1 MSIQIPVLELESDE
15 VRELGQQLPEPSQSR
30 WTTLRSYTP
39 SWIAPLFQS
48 KKAILGMTILAIYI
62 ALALLAPVISPGDPK
77 EFVGRPH
84 QPPSREFWLGTT
96 GLGRDVW
103 AQTIWGARFTLQI
116 GFMVGSATTIVGCL
130 VGMTAGYFRGPIDDF
145 LSLLTNVF
153 LIIPTIPL
161 LVVLAAFVGSK
172 DLLYFVAVLTLTGW
186 AWPARVIRSQTL
198 SLREKD
204 FVAASVVVGE
214 KGWRII
220 FREILPNMLSII
232 VASLIGSTIF
242 AIGAQAALEFL
253 GLGNPGQVS
262 WGTNLYWAQNDAGL
276 LTGAW
281 WTFLP
286 AGVCIALVAFAFAMI
301 NYGIDEITNP
311 RLRARSGID
320 KVLKQRN
327 VRTTGTRA
335 TPVLQ
340 KQGTPVVAQRS
351 AS

>member
-1 MSIQIPVLELESDE
+1 MSLQIPVLELESE
-15 VRELGQQLPEPSQSR
+15 KVREIGTDLQGPEQSNWSR
-30 WTTLRSYTP
+30 VSGLTP
-39 SWIAPLFQS
+39 SWVSPFFHS
-48 KKAILGMTILAIYI
+48 KKAVLGLVILLTYI

-77 EFVGRPH
+77 AFVGRPH

-116 GFMVGSATTIVGCL
+116 GFLVGIATTVVGCAI
-130 VGMTAGYFRGPIDDF
+130 GMSAGYFRGRVDDA
-145 LSLLTNVF
+145 LSLLMNVF

-172 DLLYFVAVLTLTGW
+172 DLFYFVMVLTLTGW

-214 KGWRII
+214 RGSRII

-232 VASLIGSTIF
+232 VASFIGSTIF

-253 GLGNPGQVS
+253 GLGNPGRVS

-281 WTFLP
+281 WTFVP

-311 RLRARSGID
+311 RLRARAGID
-320 KVLKQRN
+320 KVLKARK
-327 VRTTGTRA
+327 VKTTGTRA

-340 KQGTPVVAQRS
+340 QQTTPVLQKGG

>member
-1 MSIQIPVLELESDE
+1 MSLQIPVLELESEE
-15 VRELGQQLPEPSQSR
+15 VRGIGQDLQGPEQSQWAR
-30 WTTLRSYTP
+30 VRNWAP
-39 SWIAPLFQS
+39 SWIAPLFHS
-48 KKAILGMTILAIYI
+48 KKAIVGMVILLAYI
-62 ALALLAPVISPGDPK
+62 ALAILAPVISPGDPK
-77 EFVGRPH
+77 AFVARPH
-84 QPPSREFWLGTT
+84 QPPSSAHWLGTT

-103 AQTIWGARFTLQI
+103 AQTIWGARFTLEI
-116 GFMVGSATTIVGCL
+116 GFLVGIATTLVGCV
-130 VGMTAGYFRGPIDDF
+130 VGMSAGYFRGRIDDV
-145 LSLLTNVF
+145 LSLFMNVF

-172 DLLYFVAVLTLTGW
+172 DLAYFVAVLTLTGW

-232 VASLIGSTIF
+232 VASFIGSTIF

-253 GLGNPGQVS
+253 GLGNPGRVS

-281 WTFLP
+281 WTFVP

-301 NYGIDEITNP
+301 NYGVDEITNP

-320 KVLKQRN
+320 KVLKERK
-327 VRTTGTRA
+327 VKTTGTRA
-335 TPVLQ
+335 TPVVQ
-340 KQGTPVVAQRS
+340 QRS
-351 AS
+351 VS

>member
-1 MSIQIPVLELESDE
+1 MSLQIPVLELESEE
-15 VRELGQQLPEPSQSR
+15 VRELGQQIPEPEQSR
-30 WTTLRSYTP
+30 WAGIKAFAP
-39 SWIAPLFQS
+39 SWIAPLFHS
-48 KKAILGMTILAIYI
+48 KKAILGMVILAVFIG
-62 ALALLAPVISPGDPK
+62 LALLAPVISPGDPK
-77 EFVGRPH
+77 VFVSRPH
-84 QPPSREFWLGTT
+84 QPPSSEYWLGTT

-103 AQTIWGARFTLQI
+103 AQTIWGARFTLQV
-116 GFMVGSATTIVGCL
+116 GFMVGIATTLVGCL
-130 VGMTAGYFRGPIDDF
+130 VGMTAGYFRGPIDDA

-172 DLLYFVAVLTLTGW
+172 DIFYFVAVLTLTGW

-253 GLGNPGQVS
+253 GLGNPGKVS

-281 WTFLP
+281 WTFVP

-320 KVLKQRN
+320 KVLKERN

-340 KQGTPVVAQRS
+340 QQRG

>member
-1 MSIQIPVLELESDE
+1 MSLQVPVIELESE
-15 VRELGQQLPEPSQSR
+15 QVRELGQELPEPEQSR
-30 WTTLRSYTP
+30 WSTVRSFAP
-39 SWIAPLFQS
+39 SWIAPLFHS
-48 KKAILGMTILAIYI
+48 KKALLGMTILAIYV
-62 ALALLAPVISPGDPK
+62 ALALLAPVISPADPK
-77 EFVGRPH
+77 EFVSRPH
-84 QPPSREFWLGTT
+84 QPPTREFWLGTT

-116 GFMVGSATTIVGCL
+116 GFLVGIATTVVGCL
-130 VGMTAGYFRGPIDDF
+130 IGMSAGYFRGRIDDA
-145 LSLLTNVF
+145 LSLLMNVF

-172 DLLYFVAVLTLTGW
+172 NLLYFVAVLTLTGW

-220 FREILPNMLSII
+220 FKEILPNMLSII
-232 VASLIGSTIF
+232 VASFIGSTIF

-253 GLGNPGQVS
+253 GLGNPSRVS
-262 WGTNLYWAQNDAGL
+262 WGTNLYWAQNDSGL
-276 LTGAW
+276 ITGAW
-281 WTFLP
+281 WTFVP

-327 VRTTGTRA
+327 VKTDGTRA

-340 KQGTPVVAQRS
+340 QRS
-351 AS
+351 AQ

>member
-1 MSIQIPVLELESDE
+1 MSLQIPVLELESSE
-15 VRELGQQLPEPSQSR
+15 VRELGQELPEPDQSR
-30 WTTLRSYTP
+30 WSGVRSIAP
-39 SWIAPLFQS
+39 SWIAPLFHS
-48 KKAILGMTILAIYI
+48 KKAILGMLILLIYI
-62 ALALLAPVISPGDPK
+62 LMALLAPMISPGDPK
-77 EFVGRPH
+77 AFVGKPH
-84 QPPSREFWLGTT
+84 QPPSSQYWLGTT
-96 GLGRDVW
+96 GLGRDVF
-103 AQTIWGARFTLQI
+103 AQTIWGARFTLEI
-116 GFMVGSATTIVGCL
+116 GFLVGIATTLVGSLI
-130 VGMTAGYFRGPIDDF
+130 GMTAGYFRGPIDDG
-145 LSLLTNVF
+145 LSLLMNIF

-186 AWPARVIRSQTL
+186 AWPARVIRAQTL

-220 FREILPNMLSII
+220 FKEILPNMLSII
-232 VASLIGSTIF
+232 VASLIGSTVF

-253 GLGNPGQVS
+253 GLGNPGRVS

-276 LTGAW
+276 ITGAW
-281 WTFLP
+281 WTFVP
-286 AGVCIALVAFAFAMI
+286 AGVCIALVAFSFAMI

-327 VRTTGTRA
+327 VKTTGTRA

-340 KQGTPVVAQRS
+340 QRS

>member
-1 MSIQIPVLELESDE
+1 MSLQIPVLELESAE
-15 VRELGQQLPEPSQSR
+15 VRELGQELPEPEQSR
-30 WTTLRSYTP
+30 WSSVRSLAP
-39 SWIAPLFQS
+39 SWIAPLFHS
-48 KKAILGMTILAIYI
+48 KKAILGMVILAIYI

-77 EFVGRPH
+77 EFVNRPH
-84 QPPSREFWLGTT
+84 LPPSSENWLGTT

-116 GFMVGSATTIVGCL
+116 GFMVGIATTVVGCL
-130 VGMTAGYFRGPIDDF
+130 IGMSAGYFRGRIDDA
-145 LSLLTNVF
+145 LSLLMNIF

-172 DLLYFVAVLTLTGW
+172 NLLYFVAVLTLTGW

-220 FREILPNMLSII
+220 FKEILPNMLSII

-253 GLGNPGQVS
+253 GLGNPSQVS
-262 WGTNLYWAQNDAGL
+262 WGTNLYWAQNDSGL
-276 LTGAW
+276 ITGAW

-320 KVLKQRN
+320 KALKQRD
-327 VRTTGTRA
+327 VKTTGTRA
-335 TPVLQ
+335 TPVLRQ
-340 KQGTPVVAQRS
+340 QQG